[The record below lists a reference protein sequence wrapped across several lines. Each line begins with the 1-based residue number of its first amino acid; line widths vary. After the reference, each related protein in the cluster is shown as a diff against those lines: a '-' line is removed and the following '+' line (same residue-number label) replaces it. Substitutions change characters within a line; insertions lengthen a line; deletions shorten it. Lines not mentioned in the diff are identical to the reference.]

1 MGSRQSP
8 HNGVPAALPAW
19 HPCLTRHRCPCALG
33 PPAEVETETRV
44 VKQLAQG
51 GPAARKP
58 RHVWRL
64 APSHG
69 ETVPALRKPVPSMFR
84 EFIYLFMKVEVVI
97 YESGSRLVVSDSLQ
111 PHGLYSPWDS
121 PGQDAG
127 MGSHSVL
134 QGMFPTQGLNPGL
147 PHCRR
152 ILYQL
157 SHK

>member
-1 MGSRQSP
+1 
-8 HNGVPAALPAW
+8 
-19 HPCLTRHRCPCALG
+19 
-33 PPAEVETETRV
+33 
-44 VKQLAQG
+44 
-51 GPAARKP
+51 
-58 RHVWRL
+58 
-64 APSHG
+64 
-69 ETVPALRKPVPSMFR
+69 MFR

-147 PHCRR
+147 PHCMR

>member
-1 MGSRQSP
+1 
-8 HNGVPAALPAW
+8 
-19 HPCLTRHRCPCALG
+19 
-33 PPAEVETETRV
+33 
-44 VKQLAQG
+44 
-51 GPAARKP
+51 
-58 RHVWRL
+58 
-64 APSHG
+64 
-69 ETVPALRKPVPSMFR
+69 MFR
-84 EFIYLFMKVEVVI
+84 EFIYLFMKVEVII

-147 PHCRR
+147 PHYRR